1 MKTTIVQLK
10 KRIQDLDGISN
21 KIDGL
26 VTKIEDVKSE
36 VITKIDSVAPV
47 SNDSGT
53 NTYADALKN
62 AKKSASRKHLLVVEP
77 NTADASVDDMK
88 PEVGAALTGIQV
100 ADSKFLEKKIVL
112 NFETMAER
120 DAAAEKVR
128 SVQNVTVK
136 EVKKLDPCIMIC
148 NVAQAE
154 SKDELMK
161 NLLERNEYLQ
171 SVADIGKKIKHVF
184 NKVAAGGTRHYVLR
198 CDPQVRKLIRENHD
212 NLKLEWGSYNVRDRY
227 ITTTCFYCQKFG
239 HIEAKCPIKEKKEPP
254 TCGHCA
260 EAHRSKECNREENVK
275 KCVNCVEQKK
285 DDVNHSVNE
294 RCCASL
300 LAEIKKVMDKTDH
313 GY

>member
-1 MKTTIVQLK
+1 MPVDKCIYCAKTSGENSDWVGCVLCETWAHTKCASLSSLKKKELLEVNWICLICKEAFNTMKTTIAQLK

-120 DAAAEKVR
+120 DAAAQKVR
-128 SVQNVTVK
+128 NVQNVTVK

-184 NKVAAGGTRHYVLR
+184 NKVAAGGTRH
-198 CDPQVRKLIRENHD
+198 CTK
-212 NLKLEWGSYNVRDRY
+212 
-227 ITTTCFYCQKFG
+227 
-239 HIEAKCPIKEKKEPP
+239 
-254 TCGHCA
+254 
-260 EAHRSKECNREENVK
+260 
-275 KCVNCVEQKK
+275 
-285 DDVNHSVNE
+285 
-294 RCCASL
+294 
-300 LAEIKKVMDKTDH
+300 M
-313 GY
+313 